1 MKMHSARSYLL
12 VALCAAAAS
21 VLVYSK
27 VQAQTSKAQAQTLS
41 PGSEPF
47 VPRRIDWLTTT
58 LQASLRTDA
67 TETEGYD
74 LEIASPDPETI
85 LIYVRHSPTVN
96 RQAMNITLDATRKVI
111 DITAKSYGWDSWLKV
126 REDIQLAKT
135 R

>member
-1 MKMHSARSYLL
+1 MKIHSARSYLL
-12 VALCAAAAS
+12 VGLCAAAVS

-27 VQAQTSKAQAQTLS
+27 VQAQNSKAQAQTLS
-41 PGSEPF
+41 PGSERF
-47 VPRRIDWLTTT
+47 VPTRIDWLTTT

-74 LEIASPDPETI
+74 LEITTPDPETI
-85 LIYVRHSPTVN
+85 LIYVRYSPTVN
-96 RQAMNITLDATRKVI
+96 RQAMNITVDSTRKVI
-111 DITAKSYGWDSWLKV
+111 DMAAKSYGWDSWLKV